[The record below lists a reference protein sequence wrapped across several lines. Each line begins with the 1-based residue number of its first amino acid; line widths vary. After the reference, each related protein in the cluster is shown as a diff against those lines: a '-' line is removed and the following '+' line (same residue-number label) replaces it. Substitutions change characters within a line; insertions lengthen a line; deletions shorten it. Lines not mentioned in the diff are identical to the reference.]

1 VRNATR
7 TRPGIVVAPVPGPLD
22 RAAYPYALPAVG
34 MPVRVAF
41 VGPRA
46 AFDAHVLH
54 HPTGSVA
61 PAVVDF
67 RAGDDPGE
75 LRAALRAAAPHVVVV
90 LGADLVPDGVLGELP
105 AATLGVVTQ
114 TVPRPAGGASGDL
127 EAVPAPGLGP
137 LGAYDRVLACDP
149 AVVGLDRRD
158 AVWRCAPL
166 PVDDRIYRSV
176 RPMRRPVRALFVG
189 ESTEYRE
196 RFLIQAK
203 HEYDVLHYAHGLW
216 GDALR
221 EVLGKVDVGL
231 NVHRDRRARFE
242 RRVLLHLAAG
252 HLLVSEPLS
261 PLHGLEAEIDFIPVD
276 RADELRA
283 VLGQLGRRH
292 DMHDRVR
299 LRGRAKAEDHRASRV
314 WPRLIGDLLDDVA
327 AFGTERV
334 TALQRSG
341 ARGG

>member
-1 VRNATR
+1 VRKATR

-22 RAAYPYALPAVG
+22 RAAYPYALPPVG
-34 MPVRVAF
+34 APVRVAF

-54 HPTGSVA
+54 HSAGGVA
-61 PAVVDF
+61 PAFVDF
-67 RAGDDPGE
+67 RAGGAAGE

-90 LGADLVPDGVLGELP
+90 LGADIAPGGVLAEVP

-114 TVPRPAGGASGDL
+114 TVPRPAGGTNGDL
-127 EAVPAPGLGP
+127 EAAPAPALGP
-137 LGAYDRVLACDP
+137 IADYDRVLACDP
-149 AVVGLDRRD
+149 AVVRLERGA
-158 AVWRCAPL
+158 AVWRSAPL
-166 PVDDRIYRSV
+166 PVDDRIYSSV
-176 RPMRRPVRALFVG
+176 RPMRQPARALFLG
-189 ESTEYRE
+189 ESTDYRE

-221 EVLGKVDVGL
+221 EVFGKVDVGL
-231 NVHRDRRARFE
+231 NVHRDRRPRFE
-242 RRVLLHLAAG
+242 PRVLLHLAAG
-252 HLLVSEPLS
+252 HLLLSEPLS
-261 PLHGLEAEIDFIPVD
+261 PLHGLEPEIDFIPVD

-283 VLGQLGRRH
+283 VLGQLARRR
-292 DMHDRVR
+292 DQHDRMR
-299 LRGRAKAEDHRASRV
+299 LRGRAKAEDYRASRV
-314 WPRLIGDLLDDVA
+314 WPRLIGDLLDDLA

-334 TALQRSG
+334 TAPRRSV